1 MQLHN
6 TDVSEA
12 KYQIVDVW
20 QKSNK
25 NRNTVAYKYLI
36 VQDNCKPSFSMS
48 KINKA
53 KEWYLGFRHHST

>member
-12 KYQIVDVW
+12 KYQIVDNVW
-20 QKSNK
+20 QKSNE

-36 VQDNCKPSFSMS
+36 VQDNCKPSFLNVQKSI
-48 KINKA
+48 KLKNGI
-53 KEWYLGFRHHST
+53 